1 MGDGLSHMCPYSSAI
16 FHFGYNGSAGL
27 PFHLQTHQTISVFL
41 MGALVSSNSVHN
53 SANHTRSTKKRTSPP
68 KGIMMGNESSQ
79 KGLESSTPH
88 TETSAEGQ
96 DTTIQNVENHH
107 QSHHIKSASKQSE
120 KSTSKSSSAGHS
132 KRRSR
137 KKHQTSVV
145 PDLQTSS
152 DYQQPDNENP
162 EKMDHDGTASVSDT
176 SHAWLS
182 EALTEDRE
190 SSEEM
195 IRSLK
200 MQLLTAQQER
210 DCVRSELDAVINRAA
225 AEKGRLD
232 RMLMVAAKET
242 ARVEDEKMKI
252 LMEFT
257 TFKDKVVEEKAA
269 YEAEKRRL
277 KAELAMSNR
286 HEGNS
291 AHTLILCIKLLIQ
304 SAPVQSFL
312 LDSWRSSVRLRRLD
326 CRCSSSEAQRN

>member
-1 MGDGLSHMCPYSSAI
+1 MI
-16 FHFGYNGSAGL
+16 
-27 PFHLQTHQTISVFL
+27 
-41 MGALVSSNSVHN
+41 
-53 SANHTRSTKKRTSPP
+53 
-68 KGIMMGNESSQ
+68 GNESSQ